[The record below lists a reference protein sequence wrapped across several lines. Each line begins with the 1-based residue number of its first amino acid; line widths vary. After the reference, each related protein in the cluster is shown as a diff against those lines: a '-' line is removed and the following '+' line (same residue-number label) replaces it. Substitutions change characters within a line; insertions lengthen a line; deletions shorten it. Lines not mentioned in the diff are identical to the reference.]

1 MAPRLASQAM
11 GLPSKSTT
19 TWEAYAAGSGD
30 TSRAQQLGTSPVTL
44 SRRGYTLD
52 REGNL
57 TRRGRCV
64 VASGAVSEAAE
75 EPRARELTREEGRRL
90 LDERARRFLGVSGD
104 EFRRRYKAGELDPDD
119 DHVLGVALLLP
130 LAD

>member
-1 MAPRLASQAM
+1 
-11 GLPSKSTT
+11 
-19 TWEAYAAGSGD
+19 
-30 TSRAQQLGTSPVTL
+30 
-44 SRRGYTLD
+44 
-52 REGNL
+52 
-57 TRRGRCV
+57 V